1 MAQPPRPAEE
11 YDDDVQEDEDELKEG
26 ELDDDESHEAAS
38 EGGEAA
44 AGDQEAEDE
53 EQDEEDGDEDSQPWA
68 GLNRLPE
75 REDVLDMLN
84 ELRAEGRKQL
94 TVLLLGKSSVG
105 KSSLIN
111 SLLGEAVVRV
121 QAFKLQADTDITTT
135 VVRQVAVGNSEVD
148 GFRLKLI
155 DTCGL
160 EDPEAG
166 DTVNLGALSKIAE
179 DVRGVG
185 IDVVLYCDRLDL
197 YRVDPLDKAIIDA
210 ISSTF
215 GRGIWRRTVVALTH
229 ANLLQT
235 PPGTDY
241 DSFVNGRIRL
251 IRGAVRGPLFFR
263 PSLPVALVENS
274 ETCPVSSESGFRV
287 LPDGEPWLVAL
298 VSQLLDMAAARRRP
312 YKYHPRLSSK
322 PSHRFRWLLPVAIA
336 AEVLFYRRF
345 LHPRLDNNQRRVERE
360 EDRVWAL
367 RGQQRRAL
375 GLHSP
380 HRPDKDAAWRLEQMY
395 DDD

>member
-1 MAQPPRPAEE
+1 MARPSRPSEE
-11 YDDDVQEDEDELKEG
+11 YEDEVLDNEDGDVEEG
-26 ELDDDESHEAAS
+26 ELGEEEIDGTSA
-38 EGGEAA
+38 GGEELAA
-44 AGDQEAEDE
+44 AGETEDE
-53 EQDEEDGDEDSQPWA
+53 EQEDEEEDAQPWT

-75 REDVLDMLN
+75 REDILDMLN
-84 ELRAEGRKQL
+84 ELRGEGRKQL

-105 KSSLIN
+105 KSSLVN
-111 SLLGEAVVRV
+111 SLLGEAVARV
-121 QAFKLQADTDITTT
+121 QAFKLQADTEITTT
-135 VVRQVAVGNSEVD
+135 VVRQVAVGNPEMD

-210 ISSTF
+210 ISQTF
-215 GRGIWRRTVVALTH
+215 GRGIWRRTVVALSH
-229 ANLLQT
+229 ANLVQT

-274 ETCPVSSESGFRV
+274 ETCPVSAESGFRV

-298 VSQLLDMAAARRRP
+298 VSQLVDVAAARRRP

-345 LHPRLDNNQRRVERE
+345 LRPRLDNNQRRVERE

-375 GLHSP
+375 GLHPP
-380 HRPDKDAAWRLEQMY
+380 HRPDKEAAWRLEQMY